1 MIGQLAFA
9 FVAGSVATVNPCGF
23 ALLPAYL
30 ARRLVIEENGRDLID
45 ATGRAFAAGA
55 VMTFGFLLIF
65 GFAGGAIALGAG
77 WLTSTF
83 PWAGLAIGVVLAAA
97 GLAVLSGSGIGLG
110 LVTPQPAATTSR
122 LRGDLVFGLGY
133 GTASLSCTLPIF
145 LAVMG
150 AATTDGVM
158 AGALSLSAYALG
170 MGTIVA
176 ALAVGAA
183 LSRNGVTAA
192 FGGLLPYL
200 TRAGGALLFLSGLYV
215 AYFWGYT
222 LFSDAL
228 PTDGNAIIVGERL
241 SGRLRTWLGGT
252 VGQAVTYVV
261 LALLLILSVWALLRR
276 LSSKVREREQGSGPV
291 WRRSK
296 NRHQVVPLPSLTEE

>member
-1 MIGQLAFA
+1 MIGELTFA
-9 FVAGSVATVNPCGF
+9 FVAGSVATVNPCGV

-30 ARRLVIEENGRDLID
+30 ARRLAIDDDARNLGD
-45 ATGRAFAAGA
+45 ATVRALNAG
-55 VMTFGFLLIF
+55 VIMTFGFLLIF
-65 GFAGGAIALGAG
+65 GLGGGAIALGAG
-77 WLTSTF
+77 WLTGTF

-97 GLAVLSGSGIGLG
+97 GLAVLSGRSIGLG
-110 LVTPQPAATTSR
+110 LVAPQPAATTSG

-150 AATTDGVM
+150 TATTEGAL

-192 FGGLLPYL
+192 FSGLLPYL
-200 TRAGGALLFLSGLYV
+200 TRVGGALLFLSGVYV

-222 LFSDAL
+222 LFSDTL

-252 VGQAVTYVV
+252 MGQTVTYVV
-261 LALLLILSVWALLRR
+261 LVLLLLLSVWALLRR
-276 LSSKVREREQGSGPV
+276 LPSKVREREQGSGPV
-291 WRRSK
+291 GRRST
-296 NRHQVVPLPSLTEE
+296 NRHQVVPLPSVQEE